1 MVYFLWQE
9 ILGIKLRNA
18 YGLCGLRRL
27 YGKEHKGE
35 TEVTVN
41 FRKLQLLSN

>member
-18 YGLCGLRRL
+18 YGLKRL
-27 YGKEHKGE
+27 HGEEHKGE

-41 FRKLQLLSN
+41 FRKPQLLSN